1 MSRVV
6 KSFSELEQD
15 WNNNRRG
22 PHRVCVHGGFRDDNM
37 LFWFWF
43 AISIVLCFIFPLSGI
58 ISFGFWAIIFR
69 HKIKDM
75 LKRWLH

>member
-1 MSRVV
+1 MARVV
-6 KSFSELEQD
+6 KSFSDLERD

-22 PHRVCVHGGFRDDNM
+22 PQRVMYGGFRDDNM

-43 AISIVLCFIFPLSGI
+43 AISIVLCFLSPISGL